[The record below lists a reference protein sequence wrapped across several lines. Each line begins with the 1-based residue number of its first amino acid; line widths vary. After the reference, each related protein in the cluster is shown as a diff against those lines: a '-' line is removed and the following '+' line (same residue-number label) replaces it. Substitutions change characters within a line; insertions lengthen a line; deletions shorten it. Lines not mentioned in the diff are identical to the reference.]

1 MLLVG
6 YTCVRALVVGI
17 CVFVGVEYGWGGLGG
32 NPSAVGMSGCSVT
45 LRLFVFA
52 GGCVCDALIIGC
64 M

>member
-1 MLLVG
+1 M
-6 YTCVRALVVGI
+6 VGI